1 MVHAAPHPGCLRGGT
16 ADSEGPVEVD
26 ETYVGGLEANKHK
39 HKKLNAGRGTVGK
52 AIVVGAKD
60 RETGQIRA
68 SVVSNADRAT
78 LQGFIAKHVHPE
90 AMKYTDEAS
99 AYKGMLNHESVQHPI
114 KQWVD
119 GQAHTNGMESFWNMF
134 KKGFHGTYH
143 RMSVQHLHRY
153 VQEFAGRHNLR
164 EKDTIEQMHDLVAG
178 MVGKRLMYIKE
189 LSGRVWNHLEDVIC
203 HDNHIHTMLVCR
215 VRHQPMQCGMTIRNK
230 VPHIRLSIIVVYIP
244 V

>member
-1 MVHAAPHPGCLRGGT
+1 MKLHRDLGITQKSAWFMLHRIRDAYEAEPPIL
-16 ADSEGPVEVD
+16 EGPVEVD

-189 LSGRVWNHLEDVIC
+189 LSGRVWNHLEEV
-203 HDNHIHTMLVCR
+203 HSEHSFNFWKQHTTNASVKTFSVSR
-215 VRHQPMQCGMTIRNK
+215 
-230 VPHIRLSIIVVYIP
+230 
-244 V
+244 